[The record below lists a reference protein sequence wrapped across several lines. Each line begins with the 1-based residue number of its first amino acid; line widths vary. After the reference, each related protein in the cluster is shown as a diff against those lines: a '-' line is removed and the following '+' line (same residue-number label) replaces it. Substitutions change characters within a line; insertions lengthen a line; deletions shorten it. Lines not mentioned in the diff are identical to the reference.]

1 MTEPIPPE
9 NWRSLV
15 QPSAARESE
24 TVHTFPPRPEV
35 VGLAEGDVARGAN
48 GAAESD
54 GYRPD
59 DAPLGAVPQLL
70 RPEGARAPAWR
81 RSVAEARDE
90 VGEPSTVFPPDTRNV
105 IYDTA
110 YPWRTCGRVATP
122 GGSASGVMIGRRH
135 MVTASHAIPWLA
147 GGGSDWITFTPMQ
160 YDTSTPFGS
169 AHVTRVY
176 VWQAVNGSDGISSNE
191 AAFDYAVCVLSSNLG
206 DSTGWMGSREYAPG
220 WNGQAYWSHI
230 GYPGDIGASLRPVY
244 TTNGVM
250 DSTIAETFGGRSGL
264 RIMHRNDIKP
274 GQSGGPYF
282 GWWPGEGFP
291 RVVAEQS
298 AENWGMAGGPNAAGG
313 GRSLPDLIA
322 HATTVEP

>member
-1 MTEPIPPE
+1 MSEPIPPG
-9 NWRSLV
+9 NWRPHLE
-15 QPSAARESE
+15 PSAPAEYE
-24 TVHTFPPRPEV
+24 TDHKFPPRPEV
-35 VGLAEGDVARGAN
+35 VGLSEAELTQRAEGP
-48 GAAESD
+48 AEHD

-59 DAPLGAVPQLL
+59 EAPLRAVPHLL
-70 RPEGARAPAWR
+70 RPEGARAPSWHR
-81 RSVAEARDE
+81 VPGMQDE
-90 VGEPSTVFPPDTRNV
+90 VGEPSTVFPPDTRSV
-105 IYDTA
+105 IFDTS

-122 GGSASGVMIGRRH
+122 GGSASGVMVGRRH

-169 AHVTRVY
+169 AYATRVY
-176 VWQAVNGSDGISSNE
+176 VWQRVNGSDGISSNE

-206 DSTGWMGSREYAPG
+206 DSTGWMGSREYASS
-220 WNGQAYWSHI
+220 WNGQAFWSHI
-230 GYPGDIGASLRPVY
+230 GYPFDIGSSVRPIY
-244 TTNGVM
+244 TTNGIM
-250 DSTIAETFGGRSGL
+250 DSTVSETSGGHSGL
-264 RIMHRNDIKP
+264 RIMHRNDIRA

-282 GWWPGEGFP
+282 GWWSGEGFP

-322 HATTVEP
+322 HALAVEP